1 MVREDNH
8 EIREPYHV
16 AVSRGDS
23 SNMACLIKMQKML
36 VAKTLLIGVK
46 PTADKETQAALDACQ
61 IPTLSNVIQINV
73 LIEADGKVLA
83 VINALANAIP
93 DEISQRE
100 NS

>member
-1 MVREDNH
+1 M
-8 EIREPYHV
+8 
-16 AVSRGDS
+16 
-23 SNMACLIKMQKML
+23 LI
-36 VAKTLLIGVK
+36 AKTLLISLE